1 MNSIERMDAR
11 LHMLTQAELIA
22 SFLQGDHGLS
32 PEKEANWKRLLECLS
47 KTAVCMV
54 AMEDD
59 MLRSRRMI
67 DELQTQSREEAEV
80 LGSLKTQVEYLK
92 EENTRIKESLARAID
107 LLNHNSINQTELYRI
122 QLQ

>member
-1 MNSIERMDAR
+1 
-11 LHMLTQAELIA
+11 
-22 SFLQGDHGLS
+22 
-32 PEKEANWKRLLECLS
+32 
-47 KTAVCMV
+47 MV

-92 EENTRIKESLARAID
+92 EENTRIKESLARAIEKLENNQVD
-107 LLNHNSINQTELYRI
+107 HNELYRAHSEDS
-122 QLQ
+122 